1 MHINK
6 QYQLES
12 MKIKD
17 LVRKNIEELT
27 PYSSARDEFKSTSD
41 FIYLDANESSYDNK
55 LNRYPDNRHI
65 QLNKLISSF
74 KNVNTN
80 NLILCNGTD
89 ELIDLVIRVF
99 CNPGLDKIITLN
111 PTYGMYDIS
120 SRINDVENIKIDL
133 DINFQI
139 DINKV
144 LSSFDSNTKVIF
156 ITNPNNP
163 TGNSLSN
170 EAIIKIIESFK
181 GIVFIDEAYVD
192 YSNISYLKKINS
204 YNNLIV
210 SQTFSKALGLAGI
223 RLGVGYSNP
232 EIISYL
238 KKIKPPYNINSLTE
252 NKAIESLEREYVN
265 IDQVNETIN
274 ERKFLELKLK
284 ELAFVQ
290 VVFPSNS
297 NFLLIKVDDADKRY
311 KQLIDYGIVV
321 RNRSNVRG
329 CENCLRVTVGTPQQN
344 KILINTLKK
353 I

>member
-1 MHINK
+1 MHINN

-17 LVRKNIEELT
+17 LVRKNIKELT

-41 FIYLDANESSYDNK
+41 FIYLDANESSYDNN

-65 QLNKLISSF
+65 QLNESISSY

-99 CNPGLDKIITLN
+99 CNPGIDKIITLN

-120 SRINDVENIKIDL
+120 SRINDVKNIKIDL

-163 TGNSLSN
+163 TGNSFSN
-170 EAIIKIIESFK
+170 EVIIKIIESFK

-252 NKAIESLEREYVN
+252 KKAIEYLEREYVN
-265 IDQVNETIN
+265 IEQVNETIN
-274 ERKFLELKLK
+274 ERKSLELKLK
-284 ELAFVQ
+284 EFAFVK

-311 KQLIDYGIVV
+311 KQLIDYGIVI
-321 RNRSNVRG
+321 RNRSNVKG
-329 CENCLRVTVGTPQQN
+329 CENCLRITIGTPLQN